1 MAATH
6 DAPSGGITRR
16 FPIDRGDRRVVV
28 LDSSTHAPF
37 HAREADARP
46 GKEIIV
52 NSSYAGVYC
61 AVLVNETT
69 PLGVI
74 GVDCAIGKDGAGIQG
89 LWYFEALGIPAAAA
103 DIDTVELGN
112 GEVLWNDGVV
122 SRVNG
127 VAVQLGITP
136 GMTVARAAEIM
147 LDKPDELP
155 APDYINRQI
164 MLEGPQGRNVVSIN
178 SIIDA
183 LPEDTDRNVLCT
195 AGHTGRSVIDYIR
208 DHRPYGFICSDG
220 GFGRNE
226 SGTAALEPTAAAG
239 IPGASVS
246 VHTARMGD
254 GVSTFEHGVISA
266 ANSLALALG
275 VKIGMPAREAAKI
288 LVERQ

>member
-1 MAATH
+1 MSATH
-6 DAPSGGITRR
+6 DAPSGGIDRR
-16 FPIDRGDRRVVV
+16 FPIDRGERRVVV

-46 GKEIIV
+46 GQEVIV

-61 AVLVNETT
+61 AVLVNEAQ
-69 PLGVI
+69 PLGAI

-103 DIDTVELGN
+103 DIMTVELGN
-112 GEVLWNDGVV
+112 GETLWNDGII

-127 VAVQLGITP
+127 VAVQIGIRE
-136 GMTVARAAEIM
+136 GMTVQEAAALM
-147 LDKPDELP
+147 LDKPSELP
-155 APDYINRQI
+155 APDYINRTVQHVGP
-164 MLEGPQGRNVVSIN
+164 EGRSIISIN

-195 AGHTGRSVIDYIR
+195 AGHTGRSVIDYIC

-226 SGTAALEPTAAAG
+226 SGTAALAPTAAAG

-246 VHTARMGD
+246 VETARMGD
-254 GVSTFEHGVISA
+254 GVSTYEHGVISA
-266 ANSLALALG
+266 ANSLALELG
-275 VKIGMPAREAAKI
+275 VTIGMPAREAARI
-288 LVERQ
+288 LVER

>member
-1 MAATH
+1 MATH
-6 DAPSGGITRR
+6 DAPSGGIERR
-16 FPIDRGDRRVVV
+16 FPIDRGERRVVV

-46 GKEIIV
+46 GREVIV
-52 NSSYAGVYC
+52 NASYAGVYC
-61 AVLVNETT
+61 AVLVNETR
-69 PLGVI
+69 PLGAI

-103 DIDTVELGN
+103 DIMTVELGN
-112 GEVLWNDGVV
+112 GETLWNDGVI

-127 VAVQLGITP
+127 VAVQIGIRE
-136 GMTVARAAEIM
+136 GMKVSEAAELM

-155 APDYINRQI
+155 APDYINRTVQY
-164 MLEGPQGRNVVSIN
+164 EGPEGRSVISIN

-246 VHTARMGD
+246 VETARMGD
-254 GVSTFEHGVISA
+254 GVSTYEHGVISA
-266 ANSLALALG
+266 ANRLALELG
-275 VKIGMPAREAAKI
+275 VTIGMPAREAARI
-288 LVERQ
+288 LVER